1 VDLATGVRAAVAN
14 AASVTTVAG
23 SAVEAPIAGGIEA
36 AVAAAN
42 AADIVVLAIG
52 ESQRM
57 SGEAQSRTAI
67 IVPAPQQ
74 ALAEAVAATGK
85 PIVVVLRHGR
95 ALALEGAVLDA
106 PAILA
111 TWFLGSQAGPAIA
124 DILFGVEGPS
134 ARLSVSFPYAS
145 GQEPYHYDHKSTGRP
160 SPPGKPVEYKAR
172 YREAPNAARFAFGH
186 GLTYGKIAYSGLS
199 LAPTMAWDGTLTATA
214 TITNTGR
221 TTAVEVAQLY
231 IRDVA
236 ASITRP
242 VRQLKGFKRVSLAP
256 GASTEIGF
264 TLRRSDL
271 EFVGL
276 DLSRTVEPGRFELWI
291 APSAQDDGVTG
302 SFTLAAA

>member
-1 VDLATGVRAAVAN
+1 
-14 AASVTTVAG
+14 
-23 SAVEAPIAGGIEA
+23 
-36 AVAAAN
+36 
-42 AADIVVLAIG
+42 
-52 ESQRM
+52 
-57 SGEAQSRTAI
+57 
-67 IVPAPQQ
+67 
-74 ALAEAVAATGK
+74 
-85 PIVVVLRHGR
+85 
-95 ALALEGAVLDA
+95 VLDA